1 MDIKNVRTKKK
12 TLYVE
17 TFLCKTHI
25 ELEIVKEI
33 DNKILARTWK
43 GFTELTLNEKEKC
56 WIVTNQFGE
65 KDKLGE
71 WENFIIWQ
79 E

>member
-1 MDIKNVRTKKK
+1 MKTKKK

-25 ELEIVKEI
+25 ELDIVKQI
-33 DNKILARTWK
+33 DDKILARTWR
-43 GFTELTLNEKEKC
+43 GFTELTLNKEEKC

-71 WENFIIWQ
+71 WENFIICR